1 MELSETRKRIDAVD
15 REMLALFIERMELS
29 AAAAEYK
36 SLLGLPTRDA
46 AREEEILSAAEQNS
60 GELAPYARRFF
71 SCVLSLSRERQ
82 EELRAER
89 RLPAEG
95 DKSEKESSSGTGS
108 GDPGARSS
116 S

>member
-1 MELSETRKRIDAVD
+1 
-15 REMLALFIERMELS
+15 MLALFIERMELS

-71 SCVLSLSRERQ
+71 SCVLSLSRDRQ
-82 EELRAER
+82 EELRAESG
-89 RLPAEG
+89 LPAACDLPG
-95 DKSEKESSSGTGS
+95 KESSSGTGS
-108 GDPGARSS
+108 GDPGAHGSS